1 MCVGDWR
8 LGRLIRSQVTS
19 VAHVSIASLIA
30 LPNKDRVG
38 ILLGY
43 SSTTAAVNNAI
54 AISVNDVTAFMIG
67 CGKPTLMLSMRDH
80 GDLVCQKFT
89 AALIGAST
97 GQISFTEFFLPESY
111 LAAGLAEFNRT
122 YMGGR

>member
-19 VAHVSIASLIA
+19 VAHASVSSLIA

-43 SSTTAAVNNAI
+43 SSGTISVNNSV
-54 AISVNDVTAFMIG
+54 AISVNDTLAFMIG
-67 CGKPTLMLSMRDH
+67 GGKPVLMLSMRDH
-80 GDLVCQKFT
+80 GDLVCQKFS
-89 AALIGAST
+89 AAMIGAST
-97 GQISFTEFFLPESY
+97 GQVSFTEFFLPESY